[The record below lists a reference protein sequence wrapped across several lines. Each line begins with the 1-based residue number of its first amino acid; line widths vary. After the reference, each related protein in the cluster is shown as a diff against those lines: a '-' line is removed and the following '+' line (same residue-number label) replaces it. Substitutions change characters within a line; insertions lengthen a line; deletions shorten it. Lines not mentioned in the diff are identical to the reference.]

1 MSVTVPSWVH
11 QVDLTSLERTVE
23 TTDSIAALSA
33 KAVRLNTACVCIY
46 SERISEVKAAHA
58 SLTVATVVN
67 FPNGN
72 ETQESVL
79 AECAKSIADS
89 VDEIDV
95 VWNYKA
101 FNEGRLDEAV
111 QPVLWTLD
119 AIKKSSATK
128 KIAVKVILETG
139 AIPEEDLRKACDLV
153 LATFVDRDMV
163 YYLKTSTGKNGF
175 TGATVAAATTML
187 EAIRDAGKLEFV
199 GLKVS
204 GGVKTRESA
213 EEYAGLAKQFG
224 CTHFRIGASSLLE
237 RF

>member
-11 QVDLTSLERTVE
+11 QVDLTSLDRTVE
-23 TTDSIAALSA
+23 TTNSIAALSA
-33 KAVRLNTACVCIY
+33 KAVHLNTARQLSPTATKRKNPFSQSVQNPLQT
-46 SERISEVKAAHA
+46 A
-58 SLTVATVVN
+58 SMRLMLS
-67 FPNGN
+67 G
-72 ETQESVL
+72 
-79 AECAKSIADS
+79 
-89 VDEIDV
+89 
-95 VWNYKA
+95 NYKA

-119 AIKKSSATK
+119 AIKKSIATK

-139 AIPEEDLRKACDLV
+139 AIPEQDLRKACDLV

-224 CTHFRIGASSLLE
+224 CMHFRIGASSLLE
-237 RF
+237 GF